1 MLHLPSAASAL
12 SSTPS
17 QPLSDDPIINEYV
30 ELFRK
35 REMSYMAAL
44 QTQNTRTDQLFQEKI
59 AESYLLQQF
68 AASNIKLSNAESSA
82 SSKGNSSKPKCRPPV
97 LLSDLIRLLVGAGDL
112 RMSSSDE
119 DLEHASESLV
129 TLVPIRLDIDVEG
142 VKLRDTFTWN
152 LQDVVV
158 TPDLFSKILCEDLA
172 LSATFLPL
180 ISKSISKQLE
190 DFFQHA
196 PNSLLPFESDT
207 RGNDGVELTVKDMP
221 ELRAVINLD
230 ITIDTQAMVDQFEWD
245 IGCKRNNPEVFA
257 EHLVNELGLIPEFK
271 TAISHSIREQVQT
284 LSKSLLLIDHKF
296 DAPLLPTNT
305 GGLIDDEDLATHF
318 LPVITPRLVKRG
330 VKEHGE
336 FGPYLRVA
344 SAVDL
349 ERNEKELERDTRR
362 KRRQTQRS
370 RRLITLPDRES
381 TRTNRTPVPRSF
393 QFVSNPI
400 VDASLVA
407 NAELRADANSVSVAA
422 TASGAGTG
430 GSSTATSRFGAASG
444 VTGTGVYNTRRRGQ

>member
-1 MLHLPSAASAL
+1 MLCSSTL
-12 SSTPS
+12 SSICPQQQS
-17 QPLSDDPIINEYV
+17 SIQPLSDDSNHQRVCGAIPE
-30 ELFRK
+30 
-35 REMSYMAAL
+35 
-44 QTQNTRTDQLFQEKI
+44 TRNVVHGSTTNPKHPHDQLFQEKI

-68 AASNIKLSNAESSA
+68 AASNIKYSNAESSA
-82 SSKGNSSKPKCRPPV
+82 HPKETRLSQSVVTRSSQMK
-97 LLSDLIRLLVGAGDL
+97 
-112 RMSSSDE
+112 
-119 DLEHASESLV
+119 
-129 TLVPIRLDIDVEG
+129 
-142 VKLRDTFTWN
+142 TWN
-152 LQDVVV
+152 MQQ
-158 TPDLFSKILCEDLA
+158 A
-172 LSATFLPL
+172 A
-180 ISKSISKQLE
+180 E